1 MDWPATSSSHNH
13 ACTRRARPPVTGS
26 TVPSD
31 ETYDDR
37 SGGILTSLVAPL
49 RLPERLVATLEIAAE
64 ALEHVGPMRSEV
76 VTIRKRSE
84 SLDEFLPAL
93 DGLKKDLGGRL
104 DSLHEIIEKLEGV
117 ESHLDRTVDELVD
130 EIKAVHKTVRDLHDD
145 VERMTD
151 RLPDPDA
158 PGPLERARDAIT
170 GGD

>member
-1 MDWPATSSSHNH
+1 MIA
-13 ACTRRARPPVTGS
+13 S
-26 TVPSD
+26 TVASG

-37 SGGILTSLVAPL
+37 SGGILTRLVAPL

-76 VTIRKRSE
+76 VTIRS
-84 SLDEFLPAL
+84 
-93 DGLKKDLGGRL
+93 RL

-117 ESHLDRTVDELVD
+117 EAHLDKTVDELVD

-145 VERMTD
+145 VEHMTD

-158 PGPLERARDAIT
+158 PGPLARARDAIT